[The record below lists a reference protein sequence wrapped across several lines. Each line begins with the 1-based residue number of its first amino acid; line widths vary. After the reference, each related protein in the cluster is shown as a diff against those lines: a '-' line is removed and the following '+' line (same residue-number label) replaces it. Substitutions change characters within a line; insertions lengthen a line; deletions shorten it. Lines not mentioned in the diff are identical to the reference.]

1 MHVKELKTKLQTAA
15 VIRMALAAV
24 LAAALLPALAGCT
37 PRAARGLPEEALN
50 GAIGEALGDPNT
62 CVLMADRASGQVVYR
77 YGAASTCSMAWPAC
91 DGPGTLQAADA
102 LRLATPQGRL
112 KSCDSAPGR
121 RVGWAAGQ
129 APGTRALN
137 YSAVMEGERAL
148 PGIEI
153 QARLEGA
160 FRRAGL

>member
-1 MHVKELKTKLQTAA
+1 MSPLRT
-15 VIRMALAAV
+15 
-24 LAAALLPALAGCT
+24 AAALLIAALGAATLAGCT
-37 PRAARGLPEEALN
+37 PRSAEGLPETALN
-50 GAIGEALGDPNT
+50 DAIGQALGDPNT
-62 CVLMADRASGQVVYR
+62 CVLLADRASGQVVFR
-77 YGAASTCSMAWPAC
+77 YGAPSTCAAAWPAC
-91 DGPGTLQAADA
+91 DRAGTLQASDA
-102 LRLATPQGRL
+102 LRLATPEGRL
-112 KSCDSAPGR
+112 KSCESGPGR